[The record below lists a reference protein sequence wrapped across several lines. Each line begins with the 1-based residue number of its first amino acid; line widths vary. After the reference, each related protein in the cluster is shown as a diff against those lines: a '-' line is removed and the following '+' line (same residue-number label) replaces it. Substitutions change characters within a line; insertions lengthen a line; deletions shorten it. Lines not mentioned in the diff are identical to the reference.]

1 MKYSSYKHKQI
12 LDLKTTAKLEMTQSK
27 NPTKLWPLEAE
38 SKQDLL
44 FFSRGPFVVEILL
57 FRSSFALLT
66 ISYHNIYSSTKS
78 FYTTDYLCSKMAV
91 FHHLFSKRK
100 KWLNWSPFFD
110 LSLPTKLWWL
120 AHQITNTK
128 LMKSYLSP
136 SCRKWIVQ
144 KTSARNTH

>member
-12 LDLKTTAKLEMTQSK
+12 LDLKTIAKLEITQSK
-27 NPTKLWPLEAE
+27 TPQNYGHW
-38 SKQDLL
+38 KQRANKIYY